1 MRRYGDT
8 TPVLTVPGQDAGLK
22 LTLQPA
28 VEPARPCRPAPAG
41 LAWFSDASA
50 DFTEISEA
58 AYLLPNEPIGPL
70 LALARVLGET
80 CGEVK
85 WSTEW
90 TPAAGTG
97 GAPEAVGVGADLL
110 VYPAIG
116 GGPGQLS
123 VSADCGGQ
131 SLGSILLTLLAAPA
145 GGGSEC
151 CPEPAARPPSWGQYG
166 DKLAYLFEIGGTN
179 LKAEL
184 DGEIISIW
192 SVSYTGD
199 DPGPL
204 ALTSGHLAAML
215 FVNEYV
221 QRLGL
226 TTQITVAAELG
237 WTCADG
243 WHTATLT
250 WDLSFSGVGGG

>member
-1 MRRYGDT
+1 VRRYGDT

-80 CGEVK
+80 CGDVN

-110 VYPAIG
+110 VYPTIG

-123 VSADCGGQ
+123 VSADCGDQ
-131 SLGSILLTLLAAPA
+131 SLGPILLTLLAAP
-145 GGGSEC
+145 GGGADC
-151 CPEPAARPPSWGQYG
+151 CPAPVAGAGQMVWSPGRLVYVFPIVG
-166 DKLAYLFEIGGTN
+166 SHLNAETESGGIETV
-179 LKAEL
+179 
-184 DGEIISIW
+184 W
-192 SVSYTGD
+192 SVDYVGD
-199 DPGPL
+199 DPGGL
-204 ALTSGHLAAML
+204 ALVGSVLAGTLA
-215 FVNEYV
+215 
-221 QRLGL
+221 LGDIDDGAHQ
-226 TTQITVAAELG
+226 TAITVTAALA
-237 WTCADG
+237 WTCRDG
-243 WHTATLT
+243 PHDAALT
-250 WDLSFSGVGGG
+250 WTLEFSYH